1 MKNQVAFSVRL
12 DLNQE
17 QDHQA
22 WQHLKTMDRKKFRS
36 YSNAV
41 AFAINQFFEPKSDDL
56 VAQLREVIKEEISK
70 IEVVNP
76 KEIQLNIKENEVE
89 AIKYSDCDDA
99 LDFADS
105 F

>member
-17 QDHQA
+17 QDQQA
-22 WQHLKTMDRKKFRS
+22 WQHLKSLDRKKFRS

-41 AFAINQFFEPKSDDL
+41 ALAINQFFEPKSDDI

-70 IEVVNP
+70 IKVVNP
-76 KEIQLNIKENEVE
+76 KEIQLNIKENEIE
-89 AIKYSDCDDA
+89 ATEYSDCDDA